1 MIKAADKNAEVIRK
15 GVETYFDTLCLKYK
29 VQTDKDGAAQKAQKK
44 NNNSTHIQRKKAKLK
59 RRIKALPALEAKHA
73 ITGLGVL
80 LRQEYMS
87 SEESDC
93 GEVDEDTWKAKAEKY
108 EDRGAKALEVRRK
121 NWRSTEVCWTSY
133 PAKI

>member
-1 MIKAADKNAEVIRK
+1 MIKAVDQNAEVIRK
-15 GVETYFDTLCLKYK
+15 GVETYFNTLCLRYK
-29 VQTDKDGAAQKAQKK
+29 VQTDKDGTAQKAQKK
-44 NNNSTHIQRKKAKLK
+44 NNNSTQRKKAKLK
-59 RRIKALPALEAKHA
+59 RRVKALPALEARHA

-93 GEVDEDTWKAKAEKY
+93 CEVDEDTWKAKAEKY

-121 NWRSTEVCWTSY
+121 NWRSTEVR
-133 PAKI
+133 